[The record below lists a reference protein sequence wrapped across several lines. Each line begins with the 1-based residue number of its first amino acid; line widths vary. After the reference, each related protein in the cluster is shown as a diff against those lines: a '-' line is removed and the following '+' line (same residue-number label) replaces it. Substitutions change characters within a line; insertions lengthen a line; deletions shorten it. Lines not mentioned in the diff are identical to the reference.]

1 MTTLEMDSLSN
12 IFLDPM
18 MISSEDKLDLLTTT
32 IEESE
37 IFSEQHEVKNF
48 LTDGT
53 FKNYAHPY
61 GSILN
66 EFSFKIVM

>member
-48 LTDGT
+48 GQTGHL
-53 FKNYAHPY
+53 
-61 GSILN
+61 
-66 EFSFKIVM
+66 KIMPTHMVAF

>member
-37 IFSEQHEVKNF
+37 IFSEQHEVKF
-48 LTDGT
+48 MQVMIYKIILTIST
-53 FKNYAHPY
+53 
-61 GSILN
+61 ILSN
-66 EFSFKIVM
+66 V